1 MIKAH
6 FVPEITEDFVRLHE
20 KYFVPAIY
28 AQWAHRVVELAE
40 IDAGNK
46 VLDVSCRTGVLARE
60 ASLEIGFTGSV
71 TGVSASEQMLS
82 RARRHGCTA
91 FIGQR

>member
-1 MIKAH
+1 MTKAH

-28 AQWAHRVVELAE
+28 AQWANRVVEIAE

-46 VLDVSCRTGVLARE
+46 VLDVSCRTGVLARAAGLQTRRCDHFGNLVTIE
-60 ASLEIGFTGSV
+60 SL
-71 TGVSASEQMLS
+71 TGVY
-82 RARRHGCTA
+82 GT
-91 FIGQR
+91 GQLDPEIPG